1 MDTVELS
8 VEQCRTLARI
18 RATRPDAE
26 VTLHGTRAGL
36 VVEVR
41 RGMRVELARLE
52 ASGHVL
58 RDQPLALAG

>member
-1 MDTVELS
+1 MDTLELS

-41 RGMRVELARLE
+41 RGLHVELGRLE
-52 ASGHVL
+52 VSGHVL
-58 RDQPLALAG
+58 RDRPLALAG